1 MLTGIHRHY
10 LNIFVFWKSKSKI
23 TKLTCVSP
31 STEMRNAY
39 AINMASESWR
49 NQRSILP
56 TCQCVCVAGARSG
69 EGLRGSGPR
78 GQSPPVTPAPK
89 WTRLCRPWSS
99 ALLWGGRIFQERQK
113 PLNPNEITCRWSK
126 VRGEAGIPNSAYS
139 PLRVW
144 NWSHVICPL
153 HSSWHMP
160 FFKSA
165 GGPTPHNIFPVHKD
179 PSLCVYGCVYVSNIV
194 LYSKIYIYIYMFFIP
209 VSGTELL
216 SDRNDKAVSGY
227 S

>member
-1 MLTGIHRHY
+1 MLTGIHRH

-69 EGLRGSGPR
+69 ERLGGSGPR

-99 ALLWGGRIFQERQK
+99 ALLWGGRIFQERQALK
-113 PLNPNEITCRWSK
+113 PQWNHVSLKQSEG
-126 VRGEAGIPNSAYS
+126 RGRDPKFRLLAPPCLKLEPCHLS
-139 PLRVW
+139 
-144 NWSHVICPL
+144 
-153 HSSWHMP
+153 
-160 FFKSA
+160 
-165 GGPTPHNIFPVHKD
+165 
-179 PSLCVYGCVYVSNIV
+179 PSLFVSYAF
-194 LYSKIYIYIYMFFIP
+194 LQ
-209 VSGTELL
+209 VSWR
-216 SDRNDKAVSGY
+216 SHPP
-227 S
+227 